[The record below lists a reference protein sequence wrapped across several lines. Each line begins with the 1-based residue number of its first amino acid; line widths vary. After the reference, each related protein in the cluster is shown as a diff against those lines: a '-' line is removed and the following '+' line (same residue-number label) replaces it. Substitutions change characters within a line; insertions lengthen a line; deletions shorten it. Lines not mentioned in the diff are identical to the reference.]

1 MKDLIDYIV
10 KNLVTKPE
18 EVEITESSADNMVN
32 FSIKSSQED
41 IGMII
46 GKSGQTIKAI
56 RRLLVSL
63 AIAENQ
69 GVRVNVNIQ
78 EVQS

>member
-1 MKDLIDYIV
+1 MKELLEYIV
-10 KNLVTKPE
+10 KNLVSKPE
-18 EVEITESSADNMVN
+18 EVEIIESNAENMVN
-32 FSIKSSQED
+32 FAIKSAKED

-56 RRLLVSL
+56 RRLLVSR

-69 GVRVNVNIQ
+69 GIRVNVNIQ
-78 EVQS
+78 EV

>member
-1 MKDLIDYIV
+1 MKELLEYIV
-10 KNLVTKPE
+10 KNLVSKPK
-18 EVEITESSADNMVN
+18 EVEIIESNAENMVN
-32 FSIKSSQED
+32 FAIKSAKED

-56 RRLLVSL
+56 RRLLVSR

-69 GVRVNVNIQ
+69 GIRVNVNIQ
-78 EVQS
+78 EV